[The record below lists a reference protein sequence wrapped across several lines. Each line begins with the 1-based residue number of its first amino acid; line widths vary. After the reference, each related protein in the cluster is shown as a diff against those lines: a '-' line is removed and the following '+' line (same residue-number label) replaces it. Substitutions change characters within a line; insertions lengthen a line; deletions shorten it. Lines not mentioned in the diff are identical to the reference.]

1 MNRGHLYIPGLECP
15 RVQEDQGSTAATD
28 LWAVE
33 KPVSEQTCTH
43 GGLPTH
49 HPPRGFIPFP
59 QASPAALYKGCRR
72 HLRCAHTRNQV
83 TIHSLPS
90 DPFSPLQ
97 FLLCFLEPH
106 PYPGARSSGGPS
118 VVQGLV
124 TPHPAD
130 SSWVRDRRPRG
141 AWPSSS
147 SSASSGQPCV
157 LATGAPHSCALA
169 LSSSC
174 TPGSAC

>member
-1 MNRGHLYIPGLECP
+1 MHTWRPDHSPSTKRVYTLPTGLPCSTVQ
-15 RVQEDQGSTAATD
+15 RVQTA
-28 LWAVE
+28 LAVH
-33 KPVSEQTCTH
+33 TH
-43 GGLPTH
+43 PEPGHDP
-49 HPPRGFIPFP
+49 
-59 QASPAALYKGCRR
+59 
-72 HLRCAHTRNQV
+72 
-83 TIHSLPS
+83 LPS
-90 DPFSPLQ
+90 DPFSPPQ

-130 SSWVRDRRPRG
+130 RSWVRGRRPRG

-147 SSASSGQPCV
+147 SSASSGQPCA